1 MRLVTVALGIAA
13 LAVSNV
19 PAFAATSP
27 AHYVGQELAK
37 TAKISLANARVIAMK
52 ARPGVITDQEL
63 EKEAGG
69 SGLRFAFDVKRHG
82 KAYEVGVDANT
93 GKILENGTESMMK
106 EAKEVVQE
114 TMEAK
119 PK

>member
-1 MRLVTVALGIAA
+1 MRLIIVAFGIAT
-13 LAVSNV
+13 LS
-19 PAFAATSP
+19 AASGIAIAAAAP

-37 TAKISLANARVIAMK
+37 TAKISLASARMIAVK
-52 ARPGVITDQEL
+52 ARPGVIIDQEL

-69 SGLRFAFDVKRHG
+69 SGLRFAFDVKSHG
-82 KAYEVGVDANT
+82 KTYEVGVDANT

-106 EAKEVVQE
+106 EAKEAVQE
-114 TMEAK
+114 TLESK